1 MIFGDFNDL
10 IWRSL
15 QPYWN
20 LEASWEEIRKR
31 NRSKNTAEYLR
42 LYSTALDRNVIHC
55 ETIGYNTY
63 LAYTVTSDS
72 KHNYGAIR
80 RHAQ

>member
-20 LEASWEEIRKR
+20 LEASWEE
-31 NRSKNTAEYLR
+31 NETARRILQ
-42 LYSTALDRNVIHC
+42 
-55 ETIGYNTY
+55 NTY
-63 LAYTVTSDS
+63 VYTQLHWMEMSYTV
-72 KHNYGAIR
+72 KL
-80 RHAQ
+80 